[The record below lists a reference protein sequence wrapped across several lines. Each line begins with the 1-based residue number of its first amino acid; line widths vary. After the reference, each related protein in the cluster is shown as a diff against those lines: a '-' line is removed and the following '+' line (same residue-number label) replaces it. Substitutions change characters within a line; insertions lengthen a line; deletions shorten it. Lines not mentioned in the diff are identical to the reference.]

1 LTERE
6 HEVVEAMRNGDKY
19 RRMIQTVLD
28 IEDMLKMYDV
38 PIMAPLADSVLMV
51 CERNEKLEDLLQ
63 QCYRVVG
70 NDELAAK
77 IKEVLDDVAGRAAST

>member
-1 LTERE
+1 
-6 HEVVEAMRNGDKY
+6 VIEAMRQGTEF
-19 RRMIQTVLD
+19 RRTLQAVLD
-28 IEDMLKMYDV
+28 IEDTLQMYDV

-77 IKEVLDDVAGRAAST
+77 IKEVLDDVAGRAATT